1 MKPSLMKGWYLRRI
15 LLGLL
20 VFSTFAQGRDVKE
33 NEAYDASYLGE
44 GLKTP
49 PLIKLVNNTHPV
61 TFDLIGKEY
70 HISYDS
76 FDKPFV
82 AVAYFVDEQNL
93 EWWVETDTV
102 KTIRKA
108 KYVVF
113 KITPDIYFVN
123 WVDAEAIP
131 RDASKG
137 VSFKDNYLVAF
148 VMDLKNKTVTDSYM
162 RPSEKGLQE
171 WHLQQATASVREHK
185 NR

>member
-171 WHLQQATASVREHK
+171 WHLQQATASVKK
-185 NR
+185 NKK